1 RVLPIAELRVSPSL
15 VRRYAPCIQSGC
27 VSMFQPISPSIM
39 STITAVMIHITRISD
54 FSLFRSF
61 LPGIYFSCTCRRLS
75 VLNTT
80 LQESSRLCLRQ
91 PYSADRF
98 ARHCAVGKGA
108 TNSHLSGRK
117 VLCTSSQATA
127 PAMPVTTTF
136 LGEPWRESVAVRAS
150 DLAARLQVHPIS
162 KSLPRSHG
170 GMTTSLRG
178 GPSRHGSRP

>member
-1 RVLPIAELRVSPSL
+1 GFFMGAFILARDILLMSLSSTVSPQHN
-15 VRRYAPCIQSGC
+15 A
-27 VSMFQPISPSIM
+27 
-39 STITAVMIHITRISD
+39 
-54 FSLFRSF
+54 
-61 LPGIYFSCTCRRLS
+61 
-75 VLNTT
+75 
-80 LQESSRLCLRQ
+80 QESSRLCLRQ

-150 DLAARLQVHPIS
+150 DLAARVQVHPIS

-178 GPSRHGSRP
+178 GPSRHGSRPS